1 MRFGVQIPA
10 REEIWFEAS
19 APSATLVNSDIMSTL
34 IALCLWENEMVRER
48 TGRMPSYAVA
58 KKMKSLILHTH
69 GCLRASVR
77 D

>member
-10 REEIWFEAS
+10 REEIWFEVS
-19 APSATLVNSDIMSTL
+19 APSATRVNSMSTL

-58 KKMKSLILHTH
+58 KKMKSLTLHTH
-69 GCLRASVR
+69 GYFRASVR